1 MLEQYRT
8 VRAPGSR
15 EVVIRKSRFIGH
27 VMPVENEEEA
37 LQFIDTIKKQHWN
50 ATHNCSA
57 YMIGERDEIQRQSD
71 DGEPGGTAGK
81 PILEVIRSQQV
92 KNVAIVVT
100 RYFGGI
106 MLGAG
111 GLIRAYTDGAVLA
124 LEAGEV
130 ITRVLRRE
138 VFVEIEYTWLGKVEN
153 ALRGRNIQ
161 TGETLFTDKVTLLC
175 LPRNDEGDAF
185 IAWITDLT
193 GGKPGLQKGGGFTTA
208 KGNKR
213 WQEEQWNR
221 SCREREYWRR
231 RGIFSS
237 PKGTVPF
244 RCAVLASTWGIAT
257 ALYITISKRRL
268 NYSTQSLSRISIM
281 WPPC

>member
-8 VRAPGSR
+8 VRSSGSK
-15 EVVIRKSRFIGH
+15 EVVIRKSRFIGY

-37 LQFIDTIKKQHWN
+37 LLFIEDIKKKHRD

-57 YMIGERDEIQRQSD
+57 YVIGERDEIQRQSD
-71 DGEPGGTAGK
+71 DGEPSGTAGK
-81 PILEVIRSQQV
+81 PILEVIRNQGV

-138 VFVEIEYTWLGKVEN
+138 VFVEIDYTWLGKVEN
-153 ALRGRNIQ
+153 ELRGRGIQ

-185 IAWITDLT
+185 MAWITDLT
-193 GGKPGLQKGGGFTTA
+193 QGQALVTEG
-208 KGNKR
+208 
-213 WQEEQWNR
+213 
-221 SCREREYWRR
+221 RR
-231 RGIFSS
+231 I
-237 PKGTVPF
+237 
-244 RCAVLASTWGIAT
+244 
-257 ALYITISKRRL
+257 Y
-268 NYSTQSLSRISIM
+268 YSEGD
-281 WPPC
+281 

>member
-8 VRAPGSR
+8 VRSSGSK

-37 LQFIDTIKKQHWN
+37 MLFIEDIKKKHRD

-57 YMIGERDEIQRQSD
+57 YVIGERDEIQRQSD
-71 DGEPGGTAGK
+71 DGEPSGTAGK
-81 PILEVIRSQQV
+81 PILEVIRNQGV

-153 ALRGRNIQ
+153 ELRGRGIR

-185 IAWITDLT
+185 MAWITDLT
-193 GGKPGLQKGGGFTTA
+193 QGQALVTEG
-208 KGNKR
+208 
-213 WQEEQWNR
+213 
-221 SCREREYWRR
+221 RR
-231 RGIFSS
+231 I
-237 PKGTVPF
+237 
-244 RCAVLASTWGIAT
+244 
-257 ALYITISKRRL
+257 Y
-268 NYSTQSLSRISIM
+268 YSEGD
-281 WPPC
+281 

>member
-8 VRAPGSR
+8 VRSPGSR

-27 VMPVENEEEA
+27 VMPVDNEEEA
-37 LQFIDTIKKQHWN
+37 MQFIEDIKKQHRN

-71 DGEPGGTAGK
+71 DGEPSGTAGK
-81 PILEVIRSQQV
+81 PILEVIRNQQV

-111 GLIRAYTDGAVLA
+111 GLIRAYADGAVLA

-130 ITRVLRRE
+130 VTRVLRRE
-138 VFVEIEYTWLGKVEN
+138 VFVQLDYTWLGKVEN
-153 ALRGRNIQ
+153 ELRSKGTK
-161 TGETLFTDKVTLLC
+161 TGETSFTDTVTLLC

-185 IAWITDLT
+185 VAWITDLT
-193 GGKPGLQKGGGFTTA
+193 QGQ
-208 KGNKR
+208 
-213 WQEEQWNR
+213 
-221 SCREREYWRR
+221 
-231 RGIFSS
+231 
-237 PKGTVPF
+237 
-244 RCAVLASTWGIAT
+244 
-257 ALYITISKRRL
+257 ALVTEGRRL
-268 NYSTQSLSRISIM
+268 YYSEGE
-281 WPPC
+281 

>member
-8 VRAPGSR
+8 VRTPGSL

-37 LQFIDTIKKQHWN
+37 VQFIDSIKKQHWN

-71 DGEPGGTAGK
+71 DGEPSGTAGK

-153 ALRGRNIQ
+153 ALRSRNIQ

-193 GGKPGLQKGGGFTTA
+193 EGQSLVTEG
-208 KGNKR
+208 
-213 WQEEQWNR
+213 
-221 SCREREYWRR
+221 
-231 RGIFSS
+231 
-237 PKGTVPF
+237 
-244 RCAVLASTWGIAT
+244 
-257 ALYITISKRRL
+257 RRL
-268 NYSTQSLSRISIM
+268 YYSEGE
-281 WPPC
+281 